1 MKNARQLLEEFI
13 ASSFK
18 DPQKAAEMF
27 AEDGAFEMPYLAD
40 LGFTPMYQGHGEIAA
55 FFQFVRDLY
64 PGFDFENLKVLI
76 DTPDQVFAE
85 YEFRATSS
93 KTGWPIHH
101 LFFGRLVAE
110 RGAIKLLRESVN
122 TAEVVRAVFPDG
134 LQGIPEGAPLGDMP
148 RGESRQQLRELWQ

>member
-1 MKNARQLLEEFI
+1 MKTARQLLEEFI

-18 DPQKAAEMF
+18 DPQQAAARF
-27 AEDGAFEMPYLAD
+27 AADGAFEMPYLAD
-40 LGFTPMYQGHGEIAA
+40 LGFTPAYRGRREIAG

-64 PGFDFENLKVLI
+64 PGFEFENLKVLI

-93 KTGWPIHH
+93 KTGWPIHQ

-122 TAEVVRAVFPDG
+122 TAAVVRAVFPDG
-134 LQGIPEGAPLGDMP
+134 LQGIPEGAPLADRP
-148 RGESRQQLRELWQ
+148 RVVSR

>member
-1 MKNARQLLEEFI
+1 MKTARRLLEEFI
-13 ASSFK
+13 TSSFK
-18 DPQKAAEMF
+18 NPQQAAAMF
-27 AEDGAFEMPYLAD
+27 TEDGMFEMPYLGD
-40 LGFTPMYQGHGEIAA
+40 LGFAPVYRGRQEIAD

-64 PGFDFENLKVLI
+64 PGFEFENLKVLI

-85 YEFRATSS
+85 YEFHATSS

-122 TAEVVRAVFPDG
+122 TAAVVRGVFPDG
-134 LQGIPEGAPLGDMP
+134 LQGIPEGSPLADRLNRVSQTP
-148 RGESRQQLRELWQ
+148 S